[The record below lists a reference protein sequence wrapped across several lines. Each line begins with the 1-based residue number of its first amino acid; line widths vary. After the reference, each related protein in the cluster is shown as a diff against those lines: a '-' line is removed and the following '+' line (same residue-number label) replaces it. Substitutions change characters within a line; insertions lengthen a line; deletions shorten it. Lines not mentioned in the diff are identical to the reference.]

1 MARGILGFLATLIVV
16 GLLIAVGAGVYQAGV
31 AQGIVDAG
39 RFPAG
44 ATVPV
49 AGAGY
54 GYGWHGPD
62 LFGLLIGLFFL
73 FILFRIIG
81 GAFFGGRGR
90 GWGHHGYGRHGYGD
104 GSGWGPGDGPRSWR
118 EAREQRMADWHRQ
131 LHEEAGSPSA
141 GGTSGA
147 GGQRSGSAGGSAG
160 GSGGGSAGA

>member
-16 GLLIAVGAGVYQAGV
+16 GLLVSVGAGIYQAGV

-62 LFGLLIGLFFL
+62 LFGLLIGLLFL
-73 FILFRIIG
+73 FILFRIIS

-90 GWGHHGYGRHGYGD
+90 GWGHHGYGYGP
-104 GSGWGPGDGPRSWR
+104 GWGSEGPRSWR
-118 EAREQRMADWHRQ
+118 EGREQRMADWHRQ
-131 LHEEAGSPSA
+131 LHDDEGRPSGGA
-141 GGTSGA
+141 STGATGGTGGTGASGPPT
-147 GGQRSGSAGGSAG
+147 S
-160 GSGGGSAGA
+160 

>member
-16 GLLIAVGAGVYQAGV
+16 GLLVSVGAGVYQAGV

-44 ATVPV
+44 ASVPV
-49 AGAGY
+49 PGAGY

-90 GWGHHGYGRHGYGD
+90 GWGHHGYGYGPGWGKGYGPVD
-104 GSGWGPGDGPRSWR
+104 GADGPRSWR
-118 EAREQRMADWHRQ
+118 EARDQRMADWHRQ
-131 LHEEAGSPSA
+131 LHDDEAAS
-141 GGTSGA
+141 
-147 GGQRSGSAGGSAG
+147 SGSAGGRGPTGPGSAG
-160 GSGGGSAGA
+160 GQATTGSGG

>member
-16 GLLIAVGAGVYQAGV
+16 GLLVSVGAGIYQAGV

-39 RFPAG
+39 RFPAA

-49 AGAGY
+49 AGAHYGY

-90 GWGHHGYGRHGYGD
+90 GWGHHGYG
-104 GSGWGPGDGPRSWR
+104 WGPGWGRGDGPGAGPDGPRSWR
-118 EAREQRMADWHRQ
+118 EARDQRMADWHRQ
-131 LHEEAGSPSA
+131 LHDEEANRGSTGPGST
-141 GGTSGA
+141 GPGA
-147 GGQRSGSAGGSAG
+147 AS
-160 GSGGGSAGA
+160 

>member
-16 GLLIAVGAGVYQAGV
+16 GLLVSVGAGIYQAGV

-39 RFPAG
+39 RFPAA

-49 AGAGY
+49 AGTGY

-81 GAFFGGRGR
+81 GAFFGWRGR
-90 GWGHHGYGRHGYGD
+90 GWGHHGYGYGPGWGRGY
-104 GSGWGPGDGPRSWR
+104 GPGDSADAPRSWR
-118 EAREQRMADWHRQ
+118 EAREQRMADWHRD
-131 LHEEAGSPSA
+131 LHDQEGKGS
-141 GGTSGA
+141 
-147 GGQRSGSAGGSAG
+147 GGSSGGASGG
-160 GSGGGSAGA
+160 GSGGGTSPA

>member
-1 MARGILGFLATLIVV
+1 MARGILGFLATLVVV
-16 GLLIAVGAGVYQAGV
+16 GLLVSVGAGIYQAGV

-54 GYGWHGPD
+54 GYGYGWHGPD

-73 FILFRIIG
+73 FILFRIIS

-90 GWGHHGYGRHGYGD
+90 GWGHHGHGYGP
-104 GSGWGPGDGPRSWR
+104 GWGRGYGPGDGPDAPRSWR
-118 EAREQRMADWHRQ
+118 EAREQRMADWHRE
-131 LHEEAGSPSA
+131 LHDAEGKAPGGASTTAPGSSA
-141 GGTSGA
+141 P
-147 GGQRSGSAGGSAG
+147 
-160 GSGGGSAGA
+160 

>member
-16 GLLIAVGAGVYQAGV
+16 GLLVSVGAGIYQAGV

-49 AGAGY
+49 PGPGY

-81 GAFFGGRGR
+81 GAFFGGRDRGWGHGYGYGPGWGR
-90 GWGHHGYGRHGYGD
+90 GWGPGD
-104 GSGWGPGDGPRSWR
+104 GPDGPRSWR
-118 EAREQRMADWHRQ
+118 EAREQRIAEWHRQ
-131 LHEEAGSPSA
+131 LHDDQTKAASGGASGGSPGGSTGGGSPS
-141 GGTSGA
+141 
-147 GGQRSGSAGGSAG
+147 
-160 GSGGGSAGA
+160 

>member
-16 GLLIAVGAGVYQAGV
+16 GLLVSVGVGVYQAGV

-44 ATVPV
+44 ATVPM
-49 AGAGY
+49 AGAHY

-62 LFGLLIGLFFL
+62 LFGLLIGLLFL

-81 GAFFGGRGR
+81 GAFFGWRGR
-90 GWGHHGYGRHGYGD
+90 GWGHHGYGYGPGWGRGD
-104 GSGWGPGDGPRSWR
+104 GPGEGPDGPRSWR

-131 LHEEAGSPSA
+131 LHDEEARSPGGPA
-141 GGTSGA
+141 GQGGPSGTS
-147 GGQRSGSAGGSAG
+147 
-160 GSGGGSAGA
+160 SGGGPS

>member
-16 GLLIAVGAGVYQAGV
+16 GLLVSVGAGIYQAGV

-39 RFPAG
+39 RFPAA

-49 AGAGY
+49 AGTGY

-81 GAFFGGRGR
+81 GAFFGWRGR
-90 GWGHHGYGRHGYGD
+90 GWGHHGYGYGPGWGRGYGPRD
-104 GSGWGPGDGPRSWR
+104 GRDAARSWR
-118 EAREQRMADWHRQ
+118 DAREQRMADWHRD
-131 LHEEAGSPSA
+131 LHDQEGKGS
-141 GGTSGA
+141 
-147 GGQRSGSAGGSAG
+147 GGSSGGASGG
-160 GSGGGSAGA
+160 GSGGGTSPA

>member
-16 GLLIAVGAGVYQAGV
+16 GLLVSVGLGVYQAGV

-49 AGAGY
+49 PGAGY

-62 LFGLLIGLFFL
+62 LFGLLLGLFFL
-73 FILFRIIG
+73 FILFNIVRA
-81 GAFFGGRGR
+81 AFFGGRGR
-90 GWGHHGYGRHGYGD
+90 GWGHHGYGYGP
-104 GSGWGPGDGPRSWR
+104 GWGKDDGPGGPRSWR

-131 LHEEAGSPSA
+131 LHDEERSPST
-141 GGTSGA
+141 GTSSSGGA
-147 GGQRSGSAGGSAG
+147 PGTAGGSAG
-160 GSGGGSAGA
+160 A